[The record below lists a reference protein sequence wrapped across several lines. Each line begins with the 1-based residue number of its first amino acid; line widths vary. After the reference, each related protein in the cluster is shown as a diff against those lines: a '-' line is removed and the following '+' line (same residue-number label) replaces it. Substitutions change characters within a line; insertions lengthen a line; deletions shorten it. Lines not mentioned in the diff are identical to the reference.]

1 MLEFSSAVLPAPSP
15 YLGEEKEWAETDSP
29 GKQALKQSCCIVWA
43 DIFCWIRWIRLGPKW
58 PYLWTIGKEYHI
70 PWRVL
75 LGCLSALLR
84 PWARRWINH
93 LSLWR
98 MASATPDLHLP
109 SQSQDIAAVWLVPNY
124 TAWNIGWIG
133 FDIFHQQVD
142 AVLVSVISTT
152 KINDVY
158 VCVALTVVEHCLNE
172 LATESR
178 DIIWYRL
185 MAVVTQWL
193 GR

>member
-1 MLEFSSAVLPAPSP
+1 MASPAPSP
-15 YLGEEKEWAETDSP
+15 YLGRGREWAEPDSS
-29 GKQALKQSCCIVWA
+29 GKLQLKQSCGVFEQTFLLNPVDYAWSQA
-43 DIFCWIRWIRLGPKW
+43 D
-58 PYLWTIGKEYHI
+58 LWTLGKEYHTHEECWWGAYL
-70 PWRVL
+70 P
-75 LGCLSALLR
+75 R

-93 LSLWR
+93 FCLWR
-98 MASATPDLHLP
+98 MASAMPDLRLP
-109 SQSQDIAAVWLVPNY
+109 SQSQDIAAPRLIPNY

-133 FDIFHQQVD
+133 FDTFHQQVD

-158 VCVALTVVEHCLNE
+158 ACVALTVVEHCLSE
-172 LATESR
+172 LASKSR

-185 MAVVTQWL
+185 MDVETQWL

>member
-84 PWARRWINH
+84 PWARRLINH

-98 MASATPDLHLP
+98 MASATLDLRLP